1 MSRGRGSDHTV
12 VEGMAEGQ
20 SWEQRA
26 LAAEASLQA
35 LRDKVVPLVNKTKE
49 LEKDAKVSG
58 AAVSPWAFFSLLS
71 LSGVWC

>member
-1 MSRGRGSDHTV
+1 
-12 VEGMAEGQ
+12 MAEGQ

-58 AAVSPWAFFSLLS
+58 VA
-71 LSGVWC
+71 